1 MPLIDVSAAV
11 QWAVMRAI
19 WRPTMF
25 DLVPGLISAVIHEGD
40 GSEASS
46 SLMETGGGLPECFF
60 FFSSMPGLTRL
71 RNCTRNLI

>member
-60 FFSSMPGLTRL
+60 FFFLDARANPTKELYS
-71 RNCTRNLI
+71 